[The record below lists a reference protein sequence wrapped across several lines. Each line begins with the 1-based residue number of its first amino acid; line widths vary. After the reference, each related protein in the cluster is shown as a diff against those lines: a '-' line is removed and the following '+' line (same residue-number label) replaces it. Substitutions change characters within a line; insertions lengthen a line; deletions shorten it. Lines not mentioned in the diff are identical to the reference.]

1 MIEGFI
7 VAWLLMSLGA
17 MFGAWKYRQL
27 MGQVGHPAEPTR
39 ALVIVPMK
47 GQTPHTEAFLLS
59 LLSQD
64 HPDYR
69 VVIAVESL
77 DDPAVAAV
85 DFATRGNP
93 VGVTV
98 VEAGVSMDCGQKV
111 WNLTRALDEVEGSD
125 GLVVMADADVILPR
139 TWLSNL
145 NWAVIDQG
153 QEIVTGYRL
162 IVPASESLA
171 ARMLTSIN
179 LSFALVPRITGLTAA
194 WGGTMA
200 MRRETLEKLQIRRYW
215 RNALSDDLQLTAA
228 ARDKGILVHTNRRTF
243 LVTPW
248 DGDISAFWSFGV
260 RQFRIFRLNNPFLFL
275 GLLAFQLLPILG
287 LVSLV
292 VGLANGSSLALVTAP
307 LMAFLALYRQRLRW
321 RVVREASAGIWN
333 VDERQPFFD
342 AFGRPLW
349 WPAFWALGLSGAFGS
364 TIKWAG
370 ISYRCRGAQ
379 VLAVER

>member
-1 MIEGFI
+1 
-7 VAWLLMSLGA
+7 MSLGA
-17 MFGAWKYRQL
+17 TYAAWKYRQL
-27 MGQVGHPAEPTR
+27 MEQMGDPAQPAK

-47 GQTPHTEAFLLS
+47 GQTPHTRAFLQS

-77 DDPAVAAV
+77 ADPAVAAA
-85 DFATRGNP
+85 DFATRGRP
-93 VGVTV
+93 VGVKV
-98 VEAGVSMDCGQKV
+98 VEAGLSADCGQKV
-111 WNLTRALDEVEGSD
+111 WNLTRALDEIDAVD
-125 GLVVMADADVILPR
+125 HLVVMADADVILPR

-153 QEIVTGYRL
+153 QDIVTGYRL

-200 MRRETLEKLQIRRYW
+200 MRRETLEKLEIRRYW

-228 ARDKGILVHTNRRTF
+228 ARDKGILVHTNRRTL

-248 DGDISAFWSFGV
+248 GGDISAFWSFGV
-260 RQFRIFRLNNPFLFL
+260 RQFRIFRMNNPFLFL
-275 GLLAFQLLPILG
+275 GLVAFQLLPILG
-287 LVSLV
+287 WGSLI
-292 VGLANGSSLALVTAP
+292 VGLASGSALALMTAP
-307 LMAFLALYRQRLRW
+307 VMAFLALYRQRLRW
-321 RVVREASAGIWN
+321 RVVREACAGIWN

-342 AFGRPLW
+342 AFGRPIW
-349 WPAFWALGLSGAFGS
+349 WPAFLALGLSGMFGH
-364 TIKWAG
+364 TINWAG
-370 ISYRCRGAQ
+370 ITYRCRGAR
-379 VLAVER
+379 VTGLKR